1 MDAGSRAFEV
11 CPVMKSKRQQQREAK
26 RLFRLCMANGSLDET
41 RVRRIVDQIVAAERP
56 GSLNVLSRFQ
66 RLVRLDREA
75 HSARVESA
83 SSLPDD
89 VRARIE
95 AGLARMYGSGIVT
108 SFAQNPA
115 LLGGVRITVGSDV
128 YDGSIQDRL
137 AAVEER
143 F

>member
-1 MDAGSRAFEV
+1 M
-11 CPVMKSKRQQQREAK
+11 
-26 RLFRLCMANGSLDET
+26 
-41 RVRRIVDQIVAAERP
+41 
-56 GSLNVLSRFQ
+56 LSRFQ

-95 AGLARMYGSGIVT
+95 AGLARMYGSGIAT

-128 YDGSIQDRL
+128 YDGSIQGRL
-137 AAVEER
+137 AALEER